1 MDFNGAIDIII
12 KDLRDAQEIIDDLK
26 RYTDV
31 PAFQIELAKAKCKSA
46 AEVIAF
52 LKGIKTDG
60 APGNRGV
67 NRPSGQADAGTASA
81 AGEELQTGAT
91 PHGHDVGKPAGNN
104 GVAAES
110 PAGIHNDSQVTGGTS
125 VRVEDDITGMG
136 EAGRAPVKKSLE
148 SAIIA
153 DKYSHL
159 SSCFNEQLGSSRT
172 GDDMAEYLKSKPLI
186 NLSDAI
192 GINDKFLFI
201 REIFNGNKE
210 SYSRAIAQL
219 DHTGSLPEARKL
231 IMGYKG
237 DEEENEAVK
246 QLLDIIKR
254 KFPGHE

>member
-26 RYTDV
+26 RYPDV
-31 PAFQIELAKAKCKSA
+31 PAFQIELAKSKCRSA

-52 LKGIKTDG
+52 LKGIKTDSS
-60 APGNRGV
+60 PGNRGV
-67 NRPSGQADAGTASA
+67 NTPSGQADAGTASV
-81 AGEELQTGAT
+81 AGKEVQTGAT
-91 PHGHDVGKPAGNN
+91 QPGNDMGTPAGNN
-104 GVAAES
+104 GVAAEI
-110 PAGIHNDSQVTGGTS
+110 PAGIHNERQVTGGTPL
-125 VRVEDDITGMG
+125 RVEDDITGMG
-136 EAGRAPVKKSLE
+136 EAVREPVKKSIE

-153 DKYSHL
+153 DKFSHL

-172 GDDMAEYLKSKPLI
+172 GDDMSELFKSKPLL

-210 SYSRAIAQL
+210 SYTRAIAQL

-246 QLLDIIKR
+246 QLLDIVKR

>member
-26 RYTDV
+26 RYPDV
-31 PAFQIELAKAKCKSA
+31 PAFQIELAKSKCKSA

-52 LKGIKTDG
+52 LKGIKTDSSQ
-60 APGNRGV
+60 GNRGV
-67 NRPSGQADAGTASA
+67 NTPSGQADAGTASV
-81 AGEELQTGAT
+81 AGKEPQTGAQPGNDMGT
-91 PHGHDVGKPAGNN
+91 PAGNN
-104 GVAAES
+104 GVAAEI
-110 PAGIHNDSQVTGGTS
+110 PAGIHNERQLTGGTPLS
-125 VRVEDDITGMG
+125 VEDDITGMG
-136 EAGRAPVKKSLE
+136 EAVRAPVKKSTE

-153 DKYSHL
+153 DKFSHL

-172 GDDMAEYLKSKPLI
+172 GDDMAELFKSKPLL

-219 DHTGSLPEARKL
+219 DHTGSIPEAKKL

-246 QLLDIIKR
+246 QLLDIVKR